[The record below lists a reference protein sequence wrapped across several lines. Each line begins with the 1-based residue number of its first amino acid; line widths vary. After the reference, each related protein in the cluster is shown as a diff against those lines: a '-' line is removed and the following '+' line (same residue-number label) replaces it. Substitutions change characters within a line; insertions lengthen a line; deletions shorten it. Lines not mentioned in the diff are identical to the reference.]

1 MRRYLLGIVVLLA
14 ALAVAL
20 PFALRAG
27 VASFVEGVQRLF
39 GPGRTR
45 NGGVCFT
52 SPGSSPSTF
61 DLEILST
68 PGSWWI
74 GGESVSCTLTI
85 DADKYLKSILLYS
98 AHDRDED
105 GVIDP
110 SEWTRLCIGSIEE
123 SPGRTVA
130 TLRET
135 HVDRH
140 AAAWR
145 VVTHDRRYG
154 PWCHQWGR
162 SDLTYLDP

>member
-20 PFALRAG
+20 PFALRGG
-27 VASFVEGVQRLF
+27 VESFVEGVQRLF

-45 NGGVCFT
+45 IGGTCFSAQGT
-52 SPGSSPSTF
+52 PSVF
-61 DLEILST
+61 DLAIRST

-74 GGESVSCTLTI
+74 GGESLSCTLTI
-85 DADKYLKSILLYS
+85 DADQYLESILLYS
-98 AHDRDED
+98 AHDLDED

-110 SEWTRLCIGSIEE
+110 LEWTLECTGSIEE

-135 HVDRH
+135 HIDRR
-140 AAAWR
+140 AVAWR
-145 VVTHDRRYG
+145 VVTDDRRYG

>member
-1 MRRYLLGIVVLLA
+1 MRRHLLGIVVLLA

-20 PFALRAG
+20 PFALRGG
-27 VASFVEGVQRLF
+27 VASFVEGVRRLF

-45 NGGVCFT
+45 NVGVCFT
-52 SPGSSPSTF
+52 SPNSSPSSF
-61 DLEILST
+61 DVEILST

-74 GGESVSCTLTI
+74 GGESLACTLTI
-85 DADKYLKSILLYS
+85 DADKYLDALRLYS
-98 AHDRDED
+98 AQDRDED

-110 SEWTRLCIGSIEE
+110 SEWTLLCTGSIEE

-145 VVTHDRRYG
+145 VVTNDRRYG
-154 PWCHQWGR
+154 PWFHQWGQ

>member
-1 MRRYLLGIVVLLA
+1 VRRYLLGIVVLLA
-14 ALAVAL
+14 ALAVAV
-20 PFALRAG
+20 PFAVRGG
-27 VASFVEGVQRLF
+27 VAAFVEGVQRLF

-52 SPGSSPSTF
+52 SPGSSPSSF
-61 DLEILST
+61 DLEIRST
-68 PGSWWI
+68 PGSWWTR
-74 GGESVSCTLTI
+74 GESLACTLTI
-85 DADKYLKSILLYS
+85 DADKYLEALMLYS
-98 AHDRDED
+98 AQDLDEN

-110 SEWTRLCIGSIEE
+110 SEWTLLCTGSIEE

-140 AAAWR
+140 AVAWR
-145 VVTHDRRYG
+145 VVTHDVRYG
-154 PWCHQWGR
+154 PWCHQWGQ